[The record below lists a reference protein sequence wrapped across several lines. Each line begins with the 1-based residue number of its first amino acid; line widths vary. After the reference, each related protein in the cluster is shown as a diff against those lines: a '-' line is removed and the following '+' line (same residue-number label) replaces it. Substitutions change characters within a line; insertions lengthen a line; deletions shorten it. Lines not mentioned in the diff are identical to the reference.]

1 MLQAPEVLREERA
14 VERGVEH
21 VPQEEIERDEEDST
35 GSSHSSE
42 DDDDDD
48 SSDLETVKAR
58 ATVHQHFRQEYYV
71 RDTLED
77 AAVRMK
83 QMFDLAPGQFLDFS
97 FNPSLGCYVFV
108 NDPTKLDSTQFT
120 TSAKINGFMGGT
132 HYFHNAF
139 FPDMDSIRKGI
150 VVMAEAEQW
159 SWTKKQ
165 DFRIIQKQF
174 DEFIGVYP
182 FIGQCRFYNSGLVFN
197 MMAAILRRVLP
208 TKQLRDQFKTLHEIH
223 CHSISLADMK
233 PK

>member
-1 MLQAPEVLREERA
+1 
-14 VERGVEH
+14 
-21 VPQEEIERDEEDST
+21 
-35 GSSHSSE
+35 
-42 DDDDDD
+42 
-48 SSDLETVKAR
+48 
-58 ATVHQHFRQEYYV
+58 
-71 RDTLED
+71 
-77 AAVRMK
+77 
-83 QMFDLAPGQFLDFS
+83 MFDLSPGQFLDFS
-97 FNPSLGCYVFV
+97 FSPSLGCYVFV

-208 TKQLRDQFKTLHEIH
+208 TKQLRDQFKTGYRSEIPLPQYYLLPDMQTANQRMLDKMTETLKRRYENEQ
-223 CHSISLADMK
+223 SFSLFTSPLYRRRRPGAN
-233 PK
+233 